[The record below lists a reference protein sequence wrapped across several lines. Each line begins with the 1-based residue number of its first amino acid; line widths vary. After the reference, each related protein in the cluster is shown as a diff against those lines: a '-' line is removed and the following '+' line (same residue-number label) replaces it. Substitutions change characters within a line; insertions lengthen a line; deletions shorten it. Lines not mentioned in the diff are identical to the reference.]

1 MSNTAANVSTGKPK
15 IGGAVHVADTSAT
28 LPTDATTALDAAFA
42 SLGYVSEDGVTNSVS
57 IDSEAIKAWGG
68 DTVQTLENSK
78 DDTFKLTLI
87 ESMNVNVLKEVHV
100 EENVEGASLTEGIKV
115 TVNTREHV
123 ARAWVIDM
131 VLKGNVLKRV
141 VIPAGTITEI
151 GDVVYKDDEV
161 IGYEVTITAQS
172 DSAGNYHY
180 EYLKKAA

>member
-1 MSNTAANVSTGKPK
+1 MANTAANVSTGKPK
-15 IGGAVHVADTSAT
+15 IGGAVHVADTGST

-78 DDTFKLTLI
+78 DDTFQMTLI
-87 ESMNVNVLKEVHV
+87 ESMNVDVLKEVHV
-100 EENVEGASLTEGIKV
+100 AENVSGTDLANGITV
-115 TVNTREHV
+115 TVNTKEHV

-131 VLKGNVLKRV
+131 ILKGNVLKRV
-141 VIPAGTITEI
+141 VIPCGTITEI
-151 GDVVYKDDEV
+151 GDVVYKDDEL
-161 IGYEVTITAQS
+161 IGYDITITAQS

-180 EYLKKAA
+180 EYLKKA